1 MSDPKALRERV
12 FRANLELVTNGL
24 VLLTWGNASGIDRG
38 AGVVLIKPS
47 GVDYE
52 RLRPEDLVAVEL
64 ASGAVMRSGPW
75 AGTPG
80 LRPSSDTATHL
91 ALYRAWPGVGGI
103 VHTHSEYATA
113 VAQACRG
120 IPALGTTHA
129 DYWHGDVPCTRPLSA
144 AEIDAGYEEAT
155 GAVIIERFAADGLDP
170 LALPG
175 TLIAQHGPFTWG
187 ATVEKA
193 VYHGTVLERLARMF
207 VHTVTLNPQAARVPQ
222 HLLDKHYGRKHGPK
236 AYYGQGEPGQHAAG

>member
-1 MSDPKALRERV
+1 MADPTSLRERV
-12 FRANLELVTNGL
+12 FRANLDLVANGL
-24 VLLTWGNASGIDRG
+24 VLLTWGNASAIERG
-38 AGVVLIKPS
+38 DDVLLIKPS

-52 RLRPEDLVAVEL
+52 RLRPEDLVAVRV
-64 ASGAVMRSGPW
+64 STGAVITEGPW
-75 AGTPG
+75 AGTAG
-80 LRPSSDTATHL
+80 LRPSSDTATHR
-91 ALYRAWPGVGGI
+91 ALYRAWPSVGGI

-113 VAQACRG
+113 VAQACSG

-129 DYWHGDVPCTRPLSA
+129 DYWHGDVPCTRPLTA

-155 GAVIIERFAADGLDP
+155 GAVIVERFAADRADP

-175 TLIAQHGPFTWG
+175 TLIAQHGPFSWG

-193 VYHGTVLERLARMF
+193 VYHATVLERLARMF
-207 VHTVTLNPQAARVPQ
+207 VHTRTISPQATRVPQ

-236 AYYGQGEPGQHAAG
+236 AYYGQTEG